1 MIDIK
6 QLTKIYPGA
15 TSVTALDEISLT
27 LPDTGM
33 VFFLG
38 RSGSGKTTLLNLL
51 GGLDSFQS
59 GDIQVDGISLQGLSP
74 RQLDAY
80 RNAYTGFVFQEYNL
94 LDELT
99 VAENIALAPELQQA
113 EASKATIEQAL
124 AAVQLDGF
132 QSRKPGELSGG
143 QKQRVAIARALIK
156 NPRMLLADE
165 PTGALDTDNSRQVW
179 DILKELSRD
188 RLVVVVSHDRD
199 YAARYADRIIEL
211 ADGRVLTDSAPLS
224 PDPGAAEAKA
234 LSVPHTR
241 LPRRIARRMA
251 WNTLRTKK
259 LRLAAVVGLSVVA
272 FLLVGLSDTFSGYRP
287 EEALFRALYE
297 EQSAATALRK
307 EKQLDYGEGA
317 DWYHDGF
324 RLSEDE
330 VAALG
335 EKTGRTVKGVYALPQ
350 AMNIE
355 QNYGSTEVSN
365 KNYSQYVAELSGF
378 MELSS
383 DDLPAFGLELLAGR
397 LPDGARD
404 EIALSRYVLD
414 SFAAAGYLNYTGP
427 HYTVLHEDG
436 SKTEY
441 TFDEWVAAY
450 HTDMPLISYQV
461 GTDTA
466 LYTTPAT
473 PIAGAEDLIGKTLFI
488 GDRNYTVTGIVET
501 HFNTQRYAN
510 TKLLDVTSSSESDLK
525 EWMRYNQ
532 LNTERQYGL
541 STLAFVGSGKIQ
553 DIAGRFP
560 STVTIHDGKVRLDNE
575 YLNSVTAT
583 IARLDG
589 LGEAAKGVYCIGTV
603 DETGQPCAGL
613 PEALAEREVLAPEE
627 LHNPVGKD
635 TKTVAAIQSG
645 EAFRDLQCSV
655 TFTDGR
661 TAWSSAGYKI
671 TGFLN
676 LWRYYGQN
684 IYAMDDLL
692 VVSDSTFERLAEGRG
707 GLYTY
712 AIASL
717 PREKAALRQFL
728 TTCSAASGDIR
739 YAVVKDTT
747 LQMDTLAGSL
757 TTATR
762 LLRYVGLALTVFAA
776 LLMFQFISVSIA
788 GRKRQIGI
796 MRALGAGQ
804 GDVFRIFLY
813 ESLLTAALN
822 ALLACLLVFVA
833 AAAANRVLAAQYGL
847 LFSLLQPGIR
857 QVSLLVLLS
866 FGVAL
871 VSCYIPIRRIARQK
885 PVDAIRS

>member
-1 MIDIK
+1 MIEVR
-6 QLTKIYPGA
+6 QLTKIYPSA
-15 TSVTALDEISLT
+15 TAVTALDEVTFT

-51 GGLDSFQS
+51 GGLDGFQS
-59 GDIQVDGISLQGLSP
+59 GDIQIDGISLQGLNA

-113 EASKATIEQAL
+113 AVSESVIEQAL
-124 AAVQLDGF
+124 AAVHLDGF

-156 NPRMLLADE
+156 SPKLLLADE
-165 PTGALDTDNSRQVW
+165 PTGALDTENSRQVW
-179 DILKELSRD
+179 DILKELSQD

-199 YAARYADRIIEL
+199 YAAQYADRIIEL
-211 ADGRVLTDSAPLS
+211 ADGRVLTDTAPLS
-224 PDPGAAEAKA
+224 TTPAAAGT
-234 LSVPHTR
+234 LSVPRTH

-259 LRLAAVVGLSVVA
+259 LRFAAVVGLSVIA
-272 FLLVGLSDTFSGYRP
+272 FLLVGLSDTFSGYQP
-287 EEALFRALYE
+287 EKALFRALYE
-297 EQSAATALRK
+297 EQSTATALRK
-307 EKQLDYGEGA
+307 ERQLDYGEGA

-330 VAALG
+330 VAALR
-335 EKTGRTVKGVYALPQ
+335 EKTGRSVKGVYALPQ

-355 QNYGSTEVSN
+355 QNYGSAEVTN

-383 DDLPAFGLELLAGR
+383 DELPAFGLELLAGR
-397 LPDGARD
+397 LPDGERD

-414 SFAAAGYLNYTGP
+414 SFIAAGYLEYTGP
-427 HYTVLHEDG
+427 HYTALHEDG

-441 TFDEWVAAY
+441 TFDEWMAAY
-450 HTDMPLISYQV
+450 YADMPLISYQV
-461 GTDTA
+461 GTDAA
-466 LYTTPAT
+466 LAMTPAT
-473 PIAGAEDLIGKTLFI
+473 PITGAADLIGKTLFI

-501 HFNTQRYAN
+501 HFNTERYAD
-510 TKLLDVTSSSESDLK
+510 TRMLDVTSSGENDLK

-541 STLAFVGSGKIQ
+541 STLAFVGSGKIR

-560 STVTIHDGKVRLDNE
+560 STVTIHDGKVRLENE

-589 LGEAAKGVYCIGTV
+589 LGEAAKGVYCTGMA
-603 DETGQPCAGL
+603 DENGQPCAGL
-613 PEALAEREVLAPEE
+613 PETLAEQEVLAPNE

-655 TFTDGR
+655 TFADGR

-676 LWRYYGQN
+676 LWRYYGMD
-684 IYAMDDLL
+684 IYTTDDLL
-692 VVSDSTFERLAEGRG
+692 VVSDRTFERLSEGRG
-707 GLYTY
+707 GLYAY
-712 AIASL
+712 AIVSL

-728 TTCSAASGDIR
+728 ATCSATTDDIR

-747 LQMDTLAGSL
+747 LQIDTLAGSL

-822 ALLACLLVFVA
+822 ALLSCLLVFA
-833 AAAANRVLAAQYGL
+833 AATAANQVLAAQYGL

-857 QVSLLVLLS
+857 QVALLVLLS

-885 PVDAIRS
+885 PVDAIRQ

>member
-1 MIDIK
+1 MIEVQ
-6 QLTKIYPGA
+6 QLTKVYSGTTP
-15 TSVTALDEISLT
+15 VTALDEITLT

-51 GGLDSFQS
+51 GGLDGFQS
-59 GDIQVDGISLQGLSP
+59 GDIQVDGISLRGLNV

-80 RNAYTGFVFQEYNL
+80 RNTYIGFVFQEYNL

-99 VAENIALAPELQQA
+99 VAENIALASELQQA
-113 EASKATIEQAL
+113 EVTEATIEQAL
-124 AAVQLDGF
+124 AAVHLDGF
-132 QSRKPGELSGG
+132 QSRKPSELSGG

-156 NPRMLLADE
+156 HPKLLLADE
-165 PTGALDTDNSRQVW
+165 PTGALDTESSRQVW

-199 YAARYADRIIEL
+199 YAAQYADRIIEL
-211 ADGRVLTDSAPLS
+211 EDGRVLTDTAPLS
-224 PDPGAAEAKA
+224 ATPAAAGT
-234 LSVPHTR
+234 LSVPRTH
-241 LPRRIARRMA
+241 LPHRIARRIA

-259 LRLAAVVGLSVVA
+259 LRLAAVVGLSVIA
-272 FLLVGLSDTFSGYRP
+272 FLLVGLSDTFSGYQP
-287 EEALFRALYE
+287 EEALFRALYA
-297 EQSAATALRK
+297 EQSAATTLRK
-307 EKQLDYGEGA
+307 ERQLDYGEGT

-330 VAALG
+330 VAALR
-335 EKTGRTVKGVYALPQ
+335 EKTGRTVKGVYTLPQ
-350 AMNIE
+350 SMNIE
-355 QNYGSTEVSN
+355 QNYGSTEVTN
-365 KNYSQYVAELSGF
+365 KNYSQYVAELAGF

-383 DDLPAFGLELLAGR
+383 DELSAFGLELLAGR
-397 LPDGARD
+397 LPDGNRD

-414 SFAAAGYLNYTGP
+414 SFIAAGYLGYTGP
-427 HYTVLHEDG
+427 HYTALHEDG

-441 TFDEWVAAY
+441 TFDEWMTAY
-450 HTDMPLISYQV
+450 YTNMPLMSYQV
-461 GTDTA
+461 GTDAA
-466 LYTTPAT
+466 LSTTPAT
-473 PIAGAEDLIGKTLFI
+473 PITGAADLIGKTLFI

-501 HFNTQRYAN
+501 HFNAQRYAD
-510 TKLLDVTSSSESDLK
+510 TRMLDVSAGSESNLK
-525 EWMRYNQ
+525 EWLRYNQ
-532 LNTERQYGL
+532 LNMERQYGL

-560 STVTIHDGKVRLDNE
+560 ATVTIHDGKIRLENE
-575 YLNSVTAT
+575 YLHSITAT

-589 LGEAAKGVYCIGTV
+589 LGETAKGVYCTGMV
-603 DETGQPCAGL
+603 DEAGQPHAGL
-613 PEALAEREVLAPEE
+613 PAALAEREVLAPSE

-655 TFTDGR
+655 NFTDGR
-661 TAWSSAGYKI
+661 TAWSSAGYEI

-676 LWRYYGQN
+676 LWRYYGQD
-684 IYAMDDLL
+684 IYATDDLL
-692 VVSDSTFERLAEGRG
+692 VVSDSTFERLSEGRG
-707 GLYTY
+707 GLYAY
-712 AIASL
+712 AIVSL
-717 PREKAALRQFL
+717 PREKAALQQFL
-728 TTCSAASGDIR
+728 ATCSTATNDIR
-739 YAVVKDTT
+739 YTVVKDTT
-747 LQMDTLAGSL
+747 LQMDTLADSL

-762 LLRYVGLALTVFAA
+762 LLRYVGLALTVFGA

-804 GDVFRIFLY
+804 SDVFRIFLY
-813 ESLLTAALN
+813 ESLLTAAFN
-822 ALLACLLVFVA
+822 ALLACLLVFA
-833 AAAANRVLAAQYGL
+833 AAAATNRVLATEYGL

-857 QVSLLVLLS
+857 QVALLVLLS

-871 VSCYIPIRRIARQK
+871 ISCYIPIWRIARQK
-885 PVDAIRS
+885 PVDAIRQ